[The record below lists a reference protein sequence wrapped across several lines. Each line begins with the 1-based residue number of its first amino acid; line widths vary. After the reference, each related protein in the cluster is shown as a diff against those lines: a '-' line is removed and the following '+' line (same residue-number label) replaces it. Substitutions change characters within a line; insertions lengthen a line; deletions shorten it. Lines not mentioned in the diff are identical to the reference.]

1 MAWTISWANCAGVE
15 VPSLR
20 NGERRRGSGA
30 EGVNLQFG
38 AHPALV
44 AGIRISTDST
54 SVDGSLSGLLADR
67 TAIEALILATAAR
80 TGQRV

>member
-1 MAWTISWANCAGVE
+1 MPAGDWRVEHPEGWDAQEQGELAAMAQT
-15 VPSLR
+15 L
-20 NGERRRGSGA
+20 